1 MTEEEHDLF
10 NHEFDILDNHFDFDE
25 DYSDDEAIYLVDQL
39 NQKAGISNTI
49 LPEISDHIFTVLS
62 SNASKVNSNPTETKK
77 RDREEE
83 EKDINLEGLIDEVI
97 AEISTTSTIPSSPNS
112 DLNTSNVTRSSNVNS
127 TEQHGAVRN
136 SPPQATKTE
145 TGTVVKKKKSSSKKK
160 KSKLPAPKPP
170 PPPISKYDPRRTF
183 ARMMLNTFN
192 SCDTKKLIDIFNA
205 YVIEDVVVVHRY
217 DGEKNPYGRDLTCV
231 NGRAANVQ
239 LWTQLFKS
247 APDFF
252 YDVLDANA
260 YYSPDWK
267 VMVASRFQWCGTRI
281 ADIRVA
287 RTTNERVLQRK
298 LFESSKYVTDE
309 KELLE
314 QLVSEKEEV
323 LNDLSQPAQA
333 EKKTDS
339 SLFAHDESY
348 FNAETNRLIA
358 NEEDKFYLDSNPL
371 PQRQHM
377 ECVGT
382 LFLELNDERKIVK
395 MEFVFTA
402 LSEKKLQLEAA
413 TAATVSSNEEST
425 IDGNIT
431 SVGSEGR

>member
-1 MTEEEHDLF
+1 M
-10 NHEFDILDNHFDFDE
+10 
-25 DYSDDEAIYLVDQL
+25 Y
-39 NQKAGISNTI
+39 
-49 LPEISDHIFTVLS
+49 
-62 SNASKVNSNPTETKK
+62 SNPTETKK

-83 EKDINLEGLIDEVI
+83 DKDINLEGLIDEVI
-97 AEISTTSTIPSSPNS
+97 AGISTTSTIPSSPNS
-112 DLNTSNVTRSSNVNS
+112 DLNTSNVTRSLNVSPNEQQHS
-127 TEQHGAVRN
+127 TVRS
-136 SPPQATKTE
+136 SPPQAAKTE
-145 TGTVVKKKKSSSKKK
+145 NGTVVKKKKSSSKKK

-231 NGRAANVQ
+231 NGRAANIQ

-323 LNDLSQPAQA
+323 LNDLSQPAQQA

-339 SLFAHDESY
+339 YLFSHDESY

-358 NEEDKFYLDSNPL
+358 TEEDKFYLDSNPL

-377 ECVGT
+377 QCVGT

-413 TAATVSSNEEST
+413 AAAATVITNDEST
-425 IDGNIT
+425 NDGVI
-431 SVGSEGR
+431 SVGCEGK